1 MYASCNIMNRSE
13 FAVQLHVLFS
23 FLPVC
28 ICVVMSLLGLIVI
41 EMRYKCIF
49 HYRLCTT
56 KNTESLL
63 QFFWNLNFLCVY
75 FVCVIVPS
83 YKISVWDLADSATTH
98 QTNHNNYLHIHF
110 SVKNCY
116 GLTDYLVTQVGDSA
130 QEKRCGEYDTVISRY
145 GVPVRDIKCPSPALH
160 RIFCRGVRA
169 ILSDYRVVAV
179 A

>member
-1 MYASCNIMNRSE
+1 M
-13 FAVQLHVLFS
+13 
-23 FLPVC
+23 
-28 ICVVMSLLGLIVI
+28 
-41 EMRYKCIF
+41 
-49 HYRLCTT
+49 
-56 KNTESLL
+56 
-63 QFFWNLNFLCVY
+63 Y

-83 YKISVWDLADSATTH
+83 YKISVWDLADSATIY

-145 GVPVRDIKCPSPALH
+145 GIPAHDIKRPSPALH